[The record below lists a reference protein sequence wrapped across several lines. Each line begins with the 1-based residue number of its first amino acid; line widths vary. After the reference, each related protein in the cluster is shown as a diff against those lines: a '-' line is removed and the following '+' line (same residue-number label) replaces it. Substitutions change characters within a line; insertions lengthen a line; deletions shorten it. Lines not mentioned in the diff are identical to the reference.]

1 MTGAKFKYICFLIHV
16 AAKLQMRHES
26 GPELKELPYG
36 LRSLCRGTLGSV
48 VLRAGAASTVVDAAS
63 ARGLGAALALTETA
77 ALAMGVRDLV
87 AGIRCPRLQG
97 SKA

>member
-1 MTGAKFKYICFLIHV
+1 M
-16 AAKLQMRHES
+16 
-26 GPELKELPYG
+26 
-36 LRSLCRGTLGSV
+36 
-48 VLRAGAASTVVDAAS
+48 LRAGAASTVADAAS